1 LDGIREATMK
11 AALERAQLGDNAGFA
26 EIVRGYQS
34 MVFSIAWHYLRNRSL
49 AEELA
54 QEIFLQLYQNLARI
68 QSAAHLV
75 YWLRRVTVNRC
86 IDHGRRTKPE
96 SGLDEAPE
104 PSAAPHFADPF
115 LDERLRATV
124 AALPEKWRMMV
135 VLRYQEE
142 MDLGEISQLMD
153 VPLNTVKSGLQR
165 ALAELRKKLSR
176 KLGEV
181 RYAIF

>member
-1 LDGIREATMK
+1 LDGTREAAMK
-11 AALERAQLGDNAGFA
+11 AALEQAILGDNLAFA
-26 EIVRGYQS
+26 EIVREYQGT
-34 MVFSIAWHYLRNRSL
+34 VFSIAHHYLRNRSL

-54 QEIFLQLYQNLARI
+54 QDIFLQLYQNLARI

-86 IDHGRRTKPE
+86 IDHGRRVKPE
-96 SGLDEAPE
+96 SGMDDAPE
-104 PSAAPHFADPF
+104 PSVTPHLADPF
-115 LDERLRATV
+115 LDERLRASV
-124 AALPEKWRMMV
+124 ASLPEKWRMMV
-135 VLRYQEE
+135 ILRYQEE
-142 MDLGEISQLMD
+142 MDVAEISQLMD

-176 KLGEV
+176 KLGEM

>member
-1 LDGIREATMK
+1 MDGTREAAMQ
-11 AALERAQLGDNAGFA
+11 AALERAILGDNLAFA
-26 EIVRGYQS
+26 EIVKGNQS
-34 MVFSIAWHYLRNRSL
+34 MVFSIAQHYLRNRSL

-54 QEIFLQLYQNLARI
+54 QDIFLQLYRDLARI
-68 QSAAHLV
+68 KSADHLV

-86 IDHGRRTKPE
+86 IDHGRRMKFEP
-96 SGLDEAPE
+96 GLDDAPE
-104 PSAAPHFADPF
+104 PSVAPHLADPF
-115 LDERLRATV
+115 LDERLRDSV

-135 VLRYQEE
+135 ILRYQEE
-142 MDLGEISQLMD
+142 MDLGEISKLMD

-176 KLGEV
+176 KLGV